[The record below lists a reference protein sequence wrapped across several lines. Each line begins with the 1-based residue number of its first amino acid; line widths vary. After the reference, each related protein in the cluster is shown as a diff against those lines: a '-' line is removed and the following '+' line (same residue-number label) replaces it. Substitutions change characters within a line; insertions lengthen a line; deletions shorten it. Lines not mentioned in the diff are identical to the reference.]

1 MPSKQRSRKLLLIS
15 SESVEMKKIPETYQ
29 LTEDDLKEAITYWL
43 NNHPELTSFNNSDDL
58 EFDISFQTE
67 VKHVTVPGS
76 QWYDQT
82 IVTATAVK
90 QG

>member
-1 MPSKQRSRKLLLIS
+1 
-15 SESVEMKKIPETYQ
+15 MKKIPESYQ
-29 LTEDDLKEAITYWL
+29 LTQEDIKEAITYWL
-43 NNHPELTSFNNSDDL
+43 NNHSEAGFDDDDV

-67 VKHVTVPGS
+67 TRHAAIPGS